1 MKKTLL
7 RILLPGLLVCF
18 FYPKESIAKN
28 CEDCVLNAGIYIDAA
43 VENPNELILAS
54 SGSYNSTTLQL
65 FSHARPGMLFIQGKW
80 LGKEEI
86 ANFLKTDLGIASRS
100 IQHIN
105 IYGCEFAK
113 GNIGCEAIAY
123 LKTELNLT
131 IAASNDIT
139 GIAGDWDLEVGP
151 NFDALKFPAYPYS
164 LQTAP
169 NDDFDSDGVIN
180 ELDIDDD
187 NDGIPDLDEQSCAQP
202 LFDFPNENNIDGL
215 ASPLLTSTGATVT
228 TTASGNVF
236 PLSGAFMGPQIQ
248 YGLSSNGDVV
258 TLRANTQASAAA
270 PAIATIDFSQPI
282 LNLEFT
288 IWNITRAGI
297 IPTDENVRV
306 TAFYQGQEVP
316 LTSQTTGSQVT
327 YNATT
332 RFFSSSSSNTNL
344 ANSTANLIYTS
355 EIDQLVFEYH
365 AEGRNTIT
373 EANGINIF
381 FDNESGCN
389 NLDTDSDGVPN
400 RFDLD
405 SDGDSCSDAFEAGAT
420 TNLSTNYQFPSSGVG
435 ANGLANSVE
444 DGIDSGI
451 INYEST
457 YTSYALNEFLEACT
471 DTDGD
476 GVADFIDIDDDN
488 DGVPDVK
495 ECTEYITVDAELL
508 NLVNSVIFTEGEPTL
523 FTNVA
528 GINGFDVVI
537 EPQGNFFFQP
547 EFQVDGQFT
556 NFVTTASGASN
567 SYTISFVGSVLPA
580 TLAVVSES
588 NLFSRNT
595 AGNNI
600 NEQMVIEVIG
610 EGPIFSE
617 ALPLDNVCGI
627 GSFRQPNVNV
637 NTEQNIHTYIMPRPG
652 SGGFNSCGFRSEFE
666 VASGATSVRV
676 TYTLPFGQGG
686 DASTVNPF
694 RIALKMCYTDTDGD
708 GIQDKFDLDSDG
720 DGCSDALEAGA
731 TTNTTTDYQFPN
743 IDSNGDGLV
752 DAVDANQ
759 DGREDYLSTY
769 FQYALD
775 SDAGF
780 CIDSDNDGIFD
791 FIDLDDDN
799 DGVLDVQESCSDGLS
814 LGTPFTN
821 LTQASGVTSAG
832 IYFFNIRGN
841 EFSTFVDENG
851 YVKVAIDYGYGIGV
865 LPQGNAINNLERGIL
880 APQILASLS
889 DIQEVRINDS
899 GGFLD
904 AINTDV
910 EIITRLRNNQTLHI
924 GQATNAINDNW
935 TGQSAQVIT
944 VNASSNTNVN
954 QRELQQTIIHT
965 AGNVNG
971 MIWKP
976 VLNSQAVQ
984 NSNTEIKY
992 NDYLSLWVKGDESL
1006 FDPNSSN
1013 CDIDNDGLPNYLD
1026 PDADGDGC
1034 SDALEASATTELT
1047 PNFIFDIPGGSSLDV
1062 NGNGLADE
1070 VEEGTTGNLNYA
1082 TTFPQFGLNP
1092 NIGVCLDFD
1101 GDGILD
1107 LIDIDDDNDGVLD
1120 KEEACPD
1127 GLTKDTP
1134 FINISQARSV
1144 TEEGVYYFE
1153 INGNAFSTFVDSNG
1167 FIQIAR
1173 DFGNGVGSLP
1183 QGTSL
1188 NTIERGILNPITLA
1202 SLENIEEVRI
1212 SDDIGFLDAS
1222 TTVQT
1227 IINRVNSNTT
1237 FQAGNNNGANNNWV
1251 GNNAQWLTANG
1262 TSAQNPTNLDARV
1275 FHTVGNGN
1283 GFHWIPVDG
1292 FQRYTFNSGEIP
1304 DDRALIVWVRG
1315 LELSTAT
1322 ITCDFDGDGVLN
1334 QFDLDSDGDGCSD
1347 AFEAGA
1353 TTNDT
1358 PDFQF
1363 PNTAV
1368 GANGLANTL
1377 ETVSDSGEINY
1388 TSTYLEYAVN
1398 TSVDACIDTDA
1409 DGIRDVADLDD
1420 DNDGILDADECTPI
1434 IVSRAIDD
1442 ITPTN
1447 SPNRITITDIRG
1459 FQFDIVATSTGSLPF
1474 LNNAEDNQ
1482 FSISDDSD
1490 INSPSLISSTQPNA
1504 RRRSIV
1510 TFEFFE
1516 TGTTNPIEVDL
1527 FQLTLYDLDV
1537 TETTGNFSI
1546 APNEIIEPPVDNNYT
1561 IATDPVNGIYIATGN
1576 GNDFDT
1582 NGPNSFSRFG
1592 LVFEKISSLTF
1603 TTERYITGGNLG
1615 VGIQDLTVLSVPLM
1629 CDTDQDGITNQWDLD
1644 SDGDGCSDAFEGSAS
1659 FMGEDI
1665 SISNIDGGNIGD
1677 DFNGYGQPVQENLG
1691 TDVDTD
1697 PQSASYGVPTIAGAG
1712 QNIGTSQTLDPD
1724 ADSDGIGDTCDC
1736 FDNTLT
1742 DTDGDGVP
1750 DEDDVDSDN
1759 DGIFD
1764 SVEGDD
1770 TIDTDGDGVSD
1781 YLDLDSDNDGIPDS
1795 VEASGDN
1802 TITDCSYADG
1812 DVIDP
1817 TTLCETGES
1826 SAGEITPI
1834 DTDGDTLPDYLDL
1847 DSDGE
1852 TCPDGLEAEYAEVSV
1867 NTVDFSTV
1875 TTAGVDTDGLVTAIG
1890 CNPPST
1896 NEWIDNSISDACCEI
1911 DETTL
1916 LATPFAPST
1925 CSPANDGFITVT
1937 GGNLLPSTNYL
1948 VSYLQ
1953 NGAAVTNVSIPT
1965 QIDGSLIIN
1974 GLIPAQ
1980 YTDITI
1986 TSVQY
1991 PTICSGTVPVV
2002 LTVVSEYISDLNAV
2016 VTSTT
2021 DVTCFGEANG
2031 AINISATGENGNFQY
2046 SWIASNGGVVPVGQE
2061 TNEDLSG
2068 LIAGSYSV
2076 TVTDLDTQCV
2086 ETLTNITIDEPTA
2099 AVSGTFTQT
2108 NVLCNGDNSGAINL
2122 TPAGGTSPYT
2132 YAWTTTDGTIP
2143 AGQEDN
2149 QDISNLTA
2157 GTYTATITDTNGCTN
2172 PTPISVTITEPGA
2185 VVSGSTTSTDVLC
2198 NGDSTGSIDLTPAG
2212 GVAPY
2217 TFAWNTTNGT
2227 IPAGQNSN
2235 EDLTGLVAGTYTVV
2249 ITDSNGCTNPNAIS
2263 VQISEPSNPITS
2275 TISQTNV
2282 ACFGDSTGAINST
2295 PSGGTAPYTF
2305 AWSSPSGADITG
2317 QETNEDLTGLA
2328 AGTYSVTIT
2337 DVNGCTFT
2345 PNDIIITQPTAP
2357 VSATVTA
2364 TDVLCNGEA
2373 SGSIDLIPS
2382 GGTAPYS
2389 YLWTTTD
2396 GSIPNGVEVTE
2407 DPTNLTA
2414 GSYSV
2419 TITDANGCTNLS
2431 PIGITIAEP
2440 ASVVSGT
2447 LTPVNL
2453 TCNGDFSG
2461 AIDLTPSGGTGGYT
2475 FLWTA
2480 SNGGIIPTGQETN
2493 EDLSGLSAGT
2503 YSVVI
2508 TDANG
2513 CTNPIALSTTLTEPD
2528 VITLTET
2535 ISEKQNVTCIDQNIG
2550 AFTVVAE
2557 GGSESGFVYE
2567 LNTGVNNNTGVFTG
2581 LAAGDYTITV
2591 TDDQSCTAP
2600 TPLVI
2605 TVQNF
2610 CIEATKTQTIADID
2624 GSGTNN
2630 PGDVVT
2636 YSILVTNNGEETL
2649 TSVAVTDVL
2658 TDALGNTLS
2667 LDSGPTYV
2675 AGSASLGSPQGT
2687 LQVNESATYTASYTI
2702 TQSDI
2707 DAGGISN
2714 SATATGNGIDVPQV
2728 SDVSDNGNDAD
2739 GNTTDD
2745 PTDFDITEAAEIE
2758 LIKLASV
2765 SDEDNSNTNNA
2776 GDIITFT
2783 FTLENTGNVTVS
2795 NLLITDDLTDAEG
2808 NTLSLSTPI
2817 SFVNA
2822 TGNGTATSLAPS
2834 EIATYTATYTL
2845 TQADVDA
2852 GGISNTAT
2860 ASGITEQGTN
2870 VSDVSDDGVV
2880 GNGDDNPTEILIP
2893 ENPSLT
2899 LIKTAGNVVDL
2910 DSSGDDT
2917 AGDRITYTFSIEN
2930 TGNVTVNGLVLTDN
2944 FLPASTNL
2952 TLPDTSIAPGE
2963 IINFSAN
2970 YILVQTDINTGNV
2983 TNSATISGNDPD
2995 GNVVTDVSDNGD
3007 EVADDDNDGDP
3018 ENDPT
3023 IVDLTTI
3030 AEIELV
3036 KIGTFNDENSDGFAQ
3051 QGETITYSFTV
3062 TNTGNI
3068 AVENVTV
3075 DDAVLGITAEGTTPA
3090 NLPVGVSGTIPD
3102 QTYSIQ
3108 QTDIDAGLFSNT
3120 ATATG
3125 ERSDDGTD
3133 VTDTSDDGNPT
3144 NGPDNP
3150 TVVEFDQN
3158 AELSLIKQG
3167 VYSDDNVDGLVNAG
3181 DIITYTFMV
3190 QNTGN
3195 VTIDNTS
3202 IDDARIGITDEPIY
3216 TDATETT
3223 LVTSLAPSE
3232 TAVSVVVYTI
3242 TLADVNDGN
3251 VTNTALATG
3260 QDPEG
3265 DDVTASSD
3273 NDTGTGAT
3281 IIDLPKNPILELI
3294 KTAVVADTN
3303 GSGSNDAGDV
3313 ITYTFSVEN
3322 TGNVTVNTLRI
3333 TDPTLGI
3340 TNLGVIPATLAPGAT
3355 GSVTSDYT
3363 ITQADVNAGGIT
3375 NTATVNGLDPDG
3387 VGISDVS
3394 DNGTGAG
3401 DDPTVTPLTIEPSIE
3416 VIKTQNIVDSNGD
3429 GITGGLSDVVT
3440 YTITVTNTGNVTL
3453 TNVSVADTF
3462 TAADGTILNLDS
3474 GPSFVSASSDNVEGV
3489 LQPSEIAT
3497 YTAAYTIQQIAIDG
3511 GGLNNEVTATGE
3523 DPENV
3528 EVSDTLDTP
3537 TVFTITETPSV
3548 VAIKTASIND
3558 VDNSGTTNAG
3568 DLITYTITVENTG
3581 NVTLNS
3587 VSLTET
3593 FTDADG
3599 NALTLDGGPTFV
3611 NASEGSSA
3619 GNLQVGETATYTA
3632 TYTLTQDDIN
3642 VGGVLNSV
3650 LAEGTSPAGTVV
3662 DDISDD
3668 GDTGTGDTGE
3678 DPTTTEIPKD
3688 AALTLIKR
3696 ITNIADTDGSGDNN
3710 IGDVVT
3716 YNFSIEN
3723 TGNVTING
3731 IALTDNFLPGTTDL
3745 TVTPNSLEPG
3755 ETATVVA
3762 QYALTQG
3769 DVDTGQIT
3777 NSATSQGTDPD
3788 GDSVS
3793 DVSDDGNPAD
3803 SDLDPDID
3811 GTNDPTFSNLTTE
3824 ATIEL
3829 IKTAV
3834 FNDENGNNR
3843 ADVNET
3849 ITYSFEIINTGNITL
3864 ENITLDD
3871 VPLGLTDVAVS
3882 PASLGP
3888 NQSGAAPN
3896 TDYVI
3901 TQADINN
3908 GSVSNTATVF
3918 GDRVDDGQEVSDIS
3932 SDDNP
3937 ASGPDEPTVTEFNQE
3952 GEISLLKEGT
3962 YEDTNNDGV
3971 VNVGDQINYEFTV
3984 TNTGNVTV
3992 TGLVIQDAR
4001 IGIAAPGINLLPAT
4015 LNPGA
4020 VGSQTVSY
4028 NITQADLDSGSISNT
4043 ATAIGQEPNGDDV
4056 TAVSNN
4062 SNGTGATVVE
4072 LEKEPEIQLVK
4083 TSEVIDLNGSGVD
4096 DIGDVIEYTFTVTN
4110 VGNVTVEIISIAD
4123 ATLGITNLGIT
4134 PSTLVPG
4141 ASGVA
4146 TANYTITQSDL
4157 DAGEVVNTATATG
4170 SDPDGDPVT
4179 DESDDDPNDPGD
4191 NPTVTPLT
4199 AEPSIEVLKTQSV
4212 ADTNSDGTSGNVGDL
4227 IRYTISVENTGNV
4240 SLSNIVLTD
4249 TFTDALGNTL
4259 TLNSGPTFVNSSN
4272 GSLAGNLQPTEIAT
4286 YTANY
4291 TITQAAVNAGG
4302 VSNTVLVTAS
4312 PPTGPNVTDV
4322 SDDGIAAN
4330 GNDNPTEFNI
4340 TENPSIEV
4348 VKTGIIS
4355 DEDNSNTDNDGDIV
4369 NYEITVENT
4378 GNVTFTGITL
4388 TDILTDLDAAV
4399 LALTTG
4405 PTFDDSSL
4413 NSSEGTLLPGETA
4426 TYLATFILT
4435 QSEIDAGGVI
4445 NSATAEGTTAQG
4457 TTVTDDSDDG
4467 NPTNGT
4473 DTPTTTQITKSA
4485 ELTLIKT
4492 SDPLETQ
4499 NLPADGNYEL
4509 GDVINYTFY
4518 IENTGNLTVSGLTLV
4533 DVGLGTSA
4541 GGLVVSPNSLA
4552 PGVSVN
4558 VTYAYTLTQ
4567 DDIDLGQVENTATIS
4582 GTDPDGVSVSDISD
4596 DGDANNDANF
4606 DGNPEN
4612 DPTITLIP
4620 SEAEIELVKIA
4631 TVNDGGDGRIDAN
4644 DEITY
4649 EFTII
4654 NSGALTLDNIFLNDP
4669 TLGINNF
4676 VVPLTNPAGLAP
4688 GDSETFADVSFAHT
4702 ITQQDIDNGSFT
4714 NQATVTADDPSDNQV
4729 TDLSDNGNP
4738 LDGPNNSTLVNFS
4751 QEAELTLDKIGS
4763 YSDDNGDGVVNSGDI
4778 ITYTFTI
4785 ENIGNVTVDNL
4796 ELTDDFLPVGI
4807 DLNLLDTELA
4817 PTQQTVLSVNYTI
4830 TQADMDAGGVTN
4842 EAEVEGT
4849 DPNDD
4854 TVTATDDHF
4863 EELLKVPSL
4872 EFIKTSVVVDTNGNG
4887 IDDVGDAIE
4896 YTFTVTNTGNVSVEI
4911 LTINDPTLGI
4921 SNLGVNPSNLSP
4933 GEIGLA
4939 SSNYIITQADV
4950 DSGEVINTALVS
4962 GSDPDGETVTENS
4975 DGDPN
4980 DPGNNPTVT
4989 PFTQDP
4995 NIEVTKT
5002 QQIADTNNDGVTG
5015 GIDDI
5020 ITYTIM
5026 VVNTGNVTLNSL
5038 SLVDTFVDGNN
5049 QPLTLTNTPTFV
5061 AASSDIT
5068 SETDPLPPGDKA
5080 VYTANYTIAQEAIDA
5095 GGVSNSVEASGTAPD
5110 TTIVSDISDNG
5121 IDTDGNTEDDSTD
5134 FEIPENPD
5142 IEVVKTAS
5150 VADSDGSGTTNVG
5163 DVITYTISVE
5173 NTGNVTLNS
5182 VSLTDTFLN
5191 VNDEILTL
5199 DAGPTFNS
5207 ATAGSSATTIL
5218 PNGISTFTASYAL
5231 TQNDVDVGGVKNS
5244 VLAEALSPIGTS
5256 VSDVS
5261 DNGNDADGNTENDTT
5276 ETIVEEDPSIEVE
5289 KILTPITNPM
5299 AGDEITFTINV
5310 TNTGNVTLNG
5320 VTLEDT
5326 FANARGVSL
5335 TLPAVTFVSASQ
5347 SSLEGILQIQ
5357 ETATYTVNY
5366 TLTQSDIDAGGV
5378 SNSVLAVGT
5387 SLQAT
5392 EVSDVSDDGDDTDGN
5407 TTNDKTNL
5415 FIEEDPSAEVIKQA
5429 VVNQND
5435 GNTTVDVGDEVLYTV
5450 TITNTGNVT
5459 LRNLVLEDVLTDFNG
5474 NVLTLDT
5481 SPTFNAGA
5489 STNASEGII
5498 APSESSVYNA
5508 SYIIQQSDVDAGGI
5522 LNSATATVLSP
5533 NNIEIVDVSDD
5544 GNPADTDP
5552 DGDPGNDPT
5561 ETPIIANPSIKL
5573 VKTALENDEDSDNCT
5588 DVGETITYTFT
5599 VTNDGNVSLSTIS
5612 LSDNLPGLGSINLVS
5627 GDLDGDLLLDVEE
5640 TWIYN
5645 ADYTILQTD
5654 LDVGS
5659 IANSAAISGVSPKGN
5674 SVDDISGT
5682 ATNNDTATSVD
5693 FCINPEITFVKT
5705 SITNDGGDG
5714 RMDVGDIIEYTFEV
5728 TNTGNVTIDA
5738 ISISDPQIGV
5748 INLAIAPSSLASGEV
5763 GTATAIYTITQAN
5776 LNTGSVT
5783 NEAVATGEDPN
5794 GDEVTDT
5801 SDDGNGVDDNN
5812 DGDPEDPTVTI
5823 LPSEPEVTFIKSSIT
5838 NDGGDGR
5845 MDVGDVITYTFTVTN
5860 TGNVTIEGIAIN
5872 DSQIGVNDL
5881 SILPSTLIPG
5891 AIGTATATYQ
5901 ITQADIDSGSVSNS
5915 AVATGIDPDGD
5926 PVEDT
5931 SDTDDP
5937 TDPDPDGP
5945 TVTLLPSDPE
5955 ITFIKTAITN
5965 DGGDGRMD
5973 VGDIIEYTFEVTNTG
5988 NVTVSGIVIDDVT
6001 IGVTGLAINPTT
6013 LAAGAVGTATATYQ
6027 ITQAD
6032 IDAGSVTNSAIATG
6046 SDPDGD
6052 PVEDTSD
6059 TDDPTDPDPDGPTV
6073 TPLPSDPEIT
6083 FIKTAITNDGGDGR
6097 MDVGDIIEYTF
6108 EVTNTGNVTVSG
6120 IVIDDVTIGV
6130 TGLAINPTTLAA
6142 GAVGTATATYQIT
6155 QADIDA
6161 GSVSNSAIAAGTDP
6175 DGDPVEDTSDTD
6187 DPTDPDLDGPT
6198 VTPLPSDPE
6207 ITFVK
6212 TAITNDGGDGR
6223 MDVGDIIE
6231 YTFEVTNTGN
6241 VTVSGIVI
6249 DDGTIGVTG
6258 LAINPTTLA
6267 AGAVGTAT
6275 ATYQITQADIDSGSV
6290 SNSAVATGT
6299 DPDGDPVE
6307 DTSDTDDPTDPDPDG
6322 PTVTPIGADSNL
6334 ALEKIGDFNDANG
6347 NGFTDIGETITYTFI
6362 IRNTGNTTIE
6372 DITISDV
6379 LVNVSGGSITL
6390 APGQEDSTNFSA
6402 IYTITEADILAGLV
6416 TNSAIATGED
6426 PEGNIVTDTS
6436 DDPNNPT
6443 NQDEDGDGDPEDP
6456 TETIVPPFGTASV
6469 EATKFAS
6476 VTDTNS
6482 DGLTSVGDIINY
6494 TITIEN
6500 TGQLELS
6507 GLSLEDTIVNGDGVS
6522 LQLNSGPRFVSA
6534 TLNSSEG
6541 ILEIGEIATYS
6552 ASYEITEEDATT
6564 GVISN
6569 SVTVNATDTNGN
6581 NTTDVSDNGDD
6592 TDGNTEDDATEVSI
6606 SEPTPSLS
6614 EIEVTKTAIF
6624 TDNGDGSTSAGDI
6637 LDYTITVENTGETVL
6652 SGLQFTDVMQNGN
6665 GEPLELTIPITFSNA
6680 SLGSAE
6686 GVLQP
6691 GEVATYL
6698 ASYTISQNDVNSN
6711 SISNYVE
6718 AEAENPNGET
6728 ITDRSDNG
6736 DDTDGNAED
6745 DPTEVVFEA
6754 RGAISLIKEVVFND
6768 ENDDGLAETG
6778 ETLNYFFTVI
6788 NTGEVDLFDITVSDD
6803 LPGVVLIGQPIDV
6816 LTVGEEN
6823 SNDYSAT
6830 YTLTEQDI
6838 LNGFVENQA
6847 VVTAKNPN
6855 GNTIRDLSD
6864 DPINTVDEDQNDD
6877 GDPDDTTRIDIIP
6890 KTECQIVVYDIISP
6904 DGDGIADELTIDGLD
6919 CYPENT
6925 LEIYNRWGIRV
6936 FRTEGYNT
6944 TGEKFRG
6951 YSDGRATIQRNKKLP
6966 TGTYYY
6972 ALSYVN
6978 DNGVTIKKAGPI
6990 FVITD

>member
-1 MKKTLL
+1 MRGVLL
-7 RILLPGLLVCF
+7 LSILPSLLVCF
-18 FYPKESIAKN
+18 FFPQKSDAKTIESDLSTSVN
-28 CEDCVLNAGIYIDAA
+28 IYIDSA
-43 VENPNELILAS
+43 VEDAHVFDVPVKYDS
-54 SGSYNSTTLQL
+54 VFQF
-65 FSHARPGMLFIQGKW
+65 FSHGKPGYLYINGNW
-80 LGKEEI
+80 LNKYEIAEFLRNNILLEPEEI
-86 ANFLKTDLGIASRS
+86 K
-100 IQHIN
+100 HIN
-105 IYGCEFAK
+105 FYGCEFAE
-113 GNIGCEAIAY
+113 GTIGKEAVEY
-123 LKTELNLT
+123 LENQLNVS

-139 GIAGDWDLEVGP
+139 GKRGDWDLEVGESRG
-151 NFDALKFPAYPYS
+151 FLSFPDYPFS
-164 LQTAP
+164 LQTGP
-169 NDDFDSDGVIN
+169 NDDFDGDGIANIN
-180 ELDIDDD
+180 DIDDD
-187 NDGIPDLDEQSCAQP
+187 NDGVPDLDEQSCAQP
-202 LFDFPNENNIDGL
+202 LFDFTVQNNLNGVTT
-215 ASPLLTSTGATVT
+215 PLLTESGATVT
-228 TTASGNVF
+228 TSASGNVF
-236 PLSGAFMGPQIQ
+236 PLNGAQMGPQTQ

-258 TLRANTQASAAA
+258 TLRSNTQASAAA
-270 PAIATIDFSQPI
+270 PAIATMNFSQPVS
-282 LNLEFT
+282 NFEFT

-306 TAFYQGQEVP
+306 TAFYQGVQVP
-316 LTSQTTGSQVT
+316 LTSQTTGSQVS

-332 RFFSSSSSNTNL
+332 RFFSSSSANTNL
-344 ANSTANLIYTS
+344 ANSTASLFYRS
-355 EIDQLVFEYH
+355 QIDQLVFEYH
-365 AEGRNTIT
+365 AQGRNTIT
-373 EANGINIF
+373 DANGINIF
-381 FDNESGCN
+381 FGDESGCTD
-389 NLDTDSDGVPN
+389 LDTDNDGNPN
-400 RFDLD
+400 RLDLD
-405 SDGDSCSDAFEAGAT
+405 SDNDGCSDAFEAGAT
-420 TNLSTNYQFPSSGVG
+420 TDLTTDFQFPTTGVG
-435 ANGLANSVE
+435 VNGLPNVVE
-444 DGIDSGI
+444 TAPDSGTINYVSTYQSYAVNPFFEICNDFDNDGI
-451 INYEST
+451 
-457 YTSYALNEFLEACT
+457 
-471 DTDGD
+471 
-476 GVADFIDIDDDN
+476 ADFIDIDDDN

-495 ECTEYITVDAELL
+495 ECTEYITVDADLL
-508 NLVNSVIFTEGEPTL
+508 NLMNNINFTPGESTL
-523 FTNVA
+523 FTNV
-528 GINGFDVVI
+528 GGVNGFDVLV
-537 EPQGNFFFQP
+537 EPEGNFFFPP
-547 EFQVDGQFT
+547 EFQTDGQFT
-556 NFVTTASGASN
+556 NFLTTFNGATN
-567 SYTISFVGSVLPA
+567 SYTISFVGSVLPG
-580 TLAVVSES
+580 TISIVSES

-595 AGNNI
+595 AGNSI
-600 NEQMVIEVIG
+600 NEQMVIEVTG
-610 EGPIFSE
+610 DGPIFSE
-617 ALPLDNVCGI
+617 ALPFANVCGI

-637 NTEQNIHTYIMPRPG
+637 NATQDVHTYIMPRPG

-666 VASGATSVRV
+666 VASGATSIKI

-686 DASTVNPF
+686 DANTVNPF
-694 RIALKMCYTDTDGD
+694 RIALAMCYSDTDGD

-720 DGCSDALEAGA
+720 DGCSDALESGA

-752 DAVDANQ
+752 DAVDTNS
-759 DGREDYLSTY
+759 DGQVDYPSTY

-775 SDAGF
+775 NKTGY
-780 CIDSDNDGIFD
+780 CIDSDSDGILD
-791 FIDLDDDN
+791 ITDLDDDN

-814 LGTPFTN
+814 LGTPFTDIS
-821 LTQASGVTSAG
+821 QASGITSPG
-832 IYFFNIRGN
+832 IYFFRLNGN

-851 YVKVAIDYGYGIGV
+851 YVKIAVDYGYGVGT
-865 LPQGNAINNLERGIL
+865 LPQGNSINNLERGIL
-880 APQILASLS
+880 NPQILASLTG
-889 DIQEVRINDS
+889 IEEVRINDS

-904 AINTDV
+904 AITT
-910 EIITRLRNNQTLHI
+910 EAAIIDRLVNNQTLHI
-924 GQATNAINDNW
+924 GQATNGINNNW
-935 TGQSAQVIT
+935 TGSNAQVIT
-944 VNASSNTNVN
+944 VNASSNTPVN
-954 QRELQQTIIHT
+954 QRELHQTIIHT
-965 AGNVNG
+965 SGNANG
-971 MIWKP
+971 MLWKP
-976 VLNSQAVQ
+976 ITNSQAVE
-984 NSNTEIKY
+984 NSNTEIAY
-992 NDYLSLWVKGDESL
+992 NDYMSLWVKGGSPV
-1006 FDPNSSN
+1006 FGVGNGN
-1013 CDIDNDGLPNYLD
+1013 CDIDNDGLLNHLD

-1034 SDALEASATTELT
+1034 SDAIEAGATTNLT
-1047 PNFIFDIPGGSSLDV
+1047 PEFIFDIAGGASTDV

-1070 VEEGTTGNLNYA
+1070 VEEGTSGNLNYIS
-1082 TTFPQFGLNP
+1082 TFTQFGLDA
-1092 NIGVCLDFD
+1092 NIGICLDFD

-1107 LIDIDDDNDGVLD
+1107 FIDIDDDNDGVLD

-1144 TEEGVYYFE
+1144 TAEGIYYFE

-1188 NTIERGILNPITLA
+1188 NRIDRGILNPITLA

-1212 SDDIGFLDAS
+1212 SDNVGFLDA
-1222 TTVQT
+1222 TTNNQV
-1227 IINRVNSNTT
+1227 IIDRVNSNTT
-1237 FQAGNNNGANNNWV
+1237 FQVGNNNAANDDWV
-1251 GNNAQWLTANG
+1251 GDNAQWLTANG

-1275 FHTVGNGN
+1275 FHTVGNVN
-1283 GFHWIPVDG
+1283 GFHWIPSTN

-1304 DDRALIVWVRG
+1304 DDRSLIIWVRG

-1322 ITCDFDGDGVLN
+1322 IACDLDGDGVLN

-1347 AFEAGA
+1347 AFESGA
-1353 TTNDT
+1353 TTNDS

-1363 PNTAV
+1363 PSTAV
-1368 GANGLANTL
+1368 GTNGLANTL

-1388 TSTYLEYAVN
+1388 TSTYLEYGVN
-1398 TSVDACIDTDA
+1398 TSIDACLDTDA

-1420 DNDGILDADECTPI
+1420 DNDGILDTEECTPVTI
-1434 IVSRAIDD
+1434 SRAIEN
-1442 ITPTN
+1442 ITSSD
-1447 SPNRITITDIRG
+1447 SPNQIIVTNVRG
-1459 FQFDIVATSTGSLPF
+1459 YGFDIVATSTGTSGF
-1474 LNNAEDNQ
+1474 LNNADDNQ
-1482 FSISDDSD
+1482 FGIGDASN
-1490 INSPSLISSTQPNA
+1490 INSPSIISSSLPNA
-1504 RRRSIV
+1504 LRRSNV

-1516 TGTTNPIEVDL
+1516 TGTNNPVVVD
-1527 FQLTLYDLDV
+1527 FFELTLYDLDV
-1537 TETTGNFSI
+1537 TETTGNFSV
-1546 APNEIIEPPVDNNYT
+1546 APNEIIEPPVESNYT
-1561 IATDPVNGIYIATGN
+1561 ISTDPINGIYITTGN

-1592 LVFEKISSLTF
+1592 LVFENISSISF
-1603 TTERYITGGNLG
+1603 TAERYISGGNLG
-1615 VGIQDLTVLSVPLM
+1615 VGIQDLTVLSRPLM
-1629 CDTDQDGITNQWDLD
+1629 CDEDQDGIFNQVDLD
-1644 SDGDGCSDAFEGSAS
+1644 SDGDGCSDAFEGDGG
-1659 FMGEDI
+1659 FVGNDLTT
-1665 SISNIDGGNIGD
+1665 SNIDGGNSGD
-1677 DFNGYGQPVQENLG
+1677 EFNGYGAPVELNLG
-1691 TDVDTD
+1691 NDVDTN
-1697 PQSASYGVPTIAGAG
+1697 PTSPSYGVPIIAGAG
-1712 QNIGTSQTLDPD
+1712 QNIGNAQTLDPD

-1764 SVEGDD
+1764 AVEGDE
-1770 TIDTDGDGVSD
+1770 TVDTDSDGIPD
-1781 YLDLDSDNDGIPDS
+1781 YLDLDSDNDGIPDTI
-1795 VEASGDN
+1795 EALGDN
-1802 TITDCSYADG
+1802 SIIDCSYSDG

-1834 DTDGDTLPDYLDL
+1834 DTDGDTIPDYLDL
-1847 DSDGE
+1847 DSDGD
-1852 TCPDGLEAEYAEVSV
+1852 TCPDGLEAEYAEVNV

-1875 TTAGVDTDGLVTAIG
+1875 TTADVDPDGLVTAIG

-1916 LATPFAPST
+1916 IATPFAPST
-1925 CSPANDGFITVT
+1925 CSPANDGFITVN

-1965 QIDGSLIIN
+1965 QIDGSLTIN

-1980 YTDITI
+1980 YADITI

-2002 LTVVSEYISDLNAV
+2002 LTVVPEYISDLNAV

-2046 SWIASNGGVVPVGQE
+2046 SWIASNGGVVPAGQE
-2061 TNEDLSG
+2061 TNEDLTG
-2068 LIAGSYSV
+2068 LVAGNYFV
-2076 TVTDLDTQCV
+2076 TITDLDTQCV
-2086 ETLTNITIDEPTA
+2086 ETLTNITINEPTA

-2132 YAWTTTDGTIP
+2132 YAWTTTDGIIP
-2143 AGQEDN
+2143 VGQEDN

-2157 GTYTATITDTNGCTN
+2157 GTYSVVITDANGCTN
-2172 PTPISVTITEPGA
+2172 PTPISVTITEPAA

-2227 IPAGQNSN
+2227 IPAGQNTN

-2263 VQISEPSNPITS
+2263 VQVSEPSNPITS

-2282 ACFGDSTGAINST
+2282 ACFGDSTGAINIT

-2328 AGTYSVTIT
+2328 AGTYSVTII
-2337 DVNGCTFT
+2337 DANGCTFT
-2345 PNDIIITQPTAP
+2345 PNDIIITQPAAP

-2364 TDVLCNGEA
+2364 TDVLCNGDA
-2373 SGSIDLIPS
+2373 SGSIDLSPT
-2382 GGTAPYS
+2382 GGTAPYT
-2389 YLWTTTD
+2389 YLWTTTN
-2396 GSIPNGVEVTE
+2396 GNIPNGLEVTE

-2419 TITDANGCTNLS
+2419 TITDANGCTNLN
-2431 PIGITIAEP
+2431 PIGVTIAEP
-2440 ASVVSGT
+2440 TSVVSGT

-2461 AIDLTPSGGTGGYT
+2461 SIDATPSGGTGGYT

-2528 VITLTET
+2528 VIMLTET
-2535 ISEKQNVTCIDQNIG
+2535 ISAKQNVTCIDQNIG

-2567 LNTGVNNNTGVFTG
+2567 LNTGASNTTGVFTG
-2581 LAAGDYTITV
+2581 LAAGDYTVTV
-2591 TDDQSCTAP
+2591 TDDQGCTAP
-2600 TPLVI
+2600 NPLVI

-2610 CIEATKTQTIADID
+2610 CIEATKTQTIADTD
-2624 GSGTNN
+2624 GSGTTN
-2630 PGDVVT
+2630 PSDVVI

-2649 TSVAVTDVL
+2649 TGVAVTDVL

-2675 AGSASLGSPQGT
+2675 AGSATLGSPQGT
-2687 LQVNESATYTASYTI
+2687 LQVNESATYTASYTLS
-2702 TQSDI
+2702 QSDI

-2745 PTDFDITEAAEIE
+2745 PTDFDITEAPEIE
-2758 LIKLASV
+2758 LVKLAAV

-2776 GDIITFT
+2776 GDIVTFT

-2795 NLLITDDLTDAEG
+2795 NLLISDDLTDAEG

-2817 SFVNA
+2817 SFVSA
-2822 TGNGTATSLAPS
+2822 TGNGTATSLAPL

-2870 VSDVSDDGVV
+2870 VSDVSDDGVA
-2880 GNGDDNPTEILIP
+2880 GNGDDNPTEILIT
-2893 ENPSLT
+2893 EDPSLT

-2930 TGNVTVNGLVLTDN
+2930 TGNVTIDGLVLTDN

-3007 EVADDDNDGDP
+3007 EVADDDNDGNP

-3036 KIGTFNDENSDGFAQ
+3036 KIGVFNDENGDGFAQ

-3075 DDAVLGITAEGTTPA
+3075 DDPALGVTALATTPT
-3090 NLPVGVSGTIPD
+3090 NLPIGVSGTIPD
-3102 QTYSIQ
+3102 QTYTIQ
-3108 QTDIDAGLFSNT
+3108 QADIDAGLFSNT

-3133 VTDTSDDGNPT
+3133 VSDTSDDGNPT

-3167 VYSDDNVDGLVNAG
+3167 VYSDDNGDGLVNVG
-3181 DIITYTFMV
+3181 DIITYTFTV
-3190 QNTGN
+3190 ENTGN
-3195 VTIDNTS
+3195 VTVDNTS

-3223 LVTSLAPSE
+3223 VVTSLAPSE

-3265 DDVTASSD
+3265 DDVTATSD
-3273 NDTGTGAT
+3273 NGTGTGAT
-3281 IIDLPKNPILELI
+3281 IVDLPKNPILELT
-3294 KTAVVADTN
+3294 KTAVLADTN

-3333 TDPTLGI
+3333 NDPTLGI
-3340 TNLGVIPATLAPGAT
+3340 TNLGVIPAALAPGAT

-3375 NTATVNGLDPDG
+3375 NTATVGGLDPDG
-3387 VGISDVS
+3387 VGVSDVS

-3401 DDPTVTPLTIEPSIE
+3401 DDPTVTPLTKDPSIE
-3416 VIKTQNIVDSNGD
+3416 VSKIQNVVDSNGD

-3453 TNVSVADTF
+3453 TNVSVVDMF

-3474 GPSFVSASSDNVEGV
+3474 GPSFVSASSDNVEGI
-3489 LQPSEIAT
+3489 LQPSEIAI

-3558 VDNSGTTNAG
+3558 VDNSGTNNAG
-3568 DLITYTITVENTG
+3568 DIITYTITVENTG

-3611 NASEGSSA
+3611 SASEGSSA
-3619 GNLQVGETATYTA
+3619 GSLQVGEIATYTA
-3632 TYTLTQDDIN
+3632 NYTLTQDDIN

-3688 AALTLIKR
+3688 AGLTLIKR

-3716 YNFSIEN
+3716 YNFTIEN
-3723 TGNVTING
+3723 TGNVTVNG
-3731 IALTDNFLPGTTDL
+3731 ITLTDNFLPGTTDL

-3769 DVDTGQIT
+3769 DVDAGQIT
-3777 NSATSQGTDPD
+3777 NSASVEGTDPD
-3788 GDSVS
+3788 GDIVS

-3803 SDLDPDID
+3803 SDLDPDTD

-3824 ATIEL
+3824 ATVEL

-3896 TDYVI
+3896 ADYVI

-3908 GSVSNTATVF
+3908 GSVSNTATAF

-3984 TNTGNVTV
+3984 TNTGNVTI
-3992 TGLVIQDAR
+3992 TGLVIQDTR
-4001 IGIAAPGINLLPAT
+4001 IGIAAPGIILLPAT

-4020 VGSQTVSY
+4020 VGSQTVAY

-4056 TAVSNN
+4056 TAISNN
-4062 SNGTGATVVE
+4062 NNGTGATVVG
-4072 LEKEPEIQLVK
+4072 LEKDSEIQLVK
-4083 TSEVIDLNGSGVD
+4083 TSEIIDLNGSGVD

-4123 ATLGITNLGIT
+4123 ATLGISNLGIT
-4134 PSTLVPG
+4134 PSTLAPG
-4141 ASGVA
+4141 EIGVA

-4212 ADTNSDGTSGNVGDL
+4212 ADTNSDGTSGNVDDL
-4227 IRYTISVENTGNV
+4227 ITYTISVENTGNV
-4240 SLSNIVLTD
+4240 SLSNVILTD

-4259 TLNSGPTFVNSSN
+4259 SLNSGPTFVNSSN

-4302 VSNTVLVTAS
+4302 VSNTVLVIAS
-4312 PPTGPNVTDV
+4312 PPTGADISDV

-4355 DEDNSNTDNDGDIV
+4355 DEDNSNTDNAGDII
-4369 NYEITVENT
+4369 NYEITIENT
-4378 GNVTFTGITL
+4378 GNVTITGIVL
-4388 TDILTDLDAAV
+4388 TDVLTDLDAAV
-4399 LALTTG
+4399 LALSTG

-4426 TYLATFILT
+4426 TYLATFLLT

-4457 TTVTDDSDDG
+4457 TTVNDDSDDG

-4492 SDPLETQ
+4492 SDAFEVIAPT
-4499 NLPADGNYEL
+4499 NDGNYQA
-4509 GDVINYTFY
+4509 GDQINYSFS

-4533 DVGLGTSA
+4533 DVGLGATA
-4541 GGLVVSPNSLA
+4541 GDLVVTPAAISPGDFAL
-4552 PGVSVN
+4552 
-4558 VTYAYTLTQ
+4558 VTYTYTLTQ
-4567 DDIDLGQVENTATIS
+4567 DDIDLGQVENTATVS
-4582 GTDPDGVSVSDISD
+4582 GTDPDGVSVSDVSD
-4596 DGDANNDANF
+4596 NGDANADTNF

-4631 TVNDGGDGRIDAN
+4631 TVNDGGDGRVDAG
-4644 DEITY
+4644 DGISY
-4649 EFTII
+4649 EFTVT
-4654 NSGALTLDNIFLNDP
+4654 NTGALTLDNILLNDAM
-4669 TLGINNF
+4669 LGIIDF
-4676 VVPLTNPAGLAP
+4676 TVPLTIPTGLAP
-4688 GDSETFADVSFAHT
+4688 GDSETFTDASFNYT
-4702 ITQQDIDNGSFT
+4702 ITQDDIDSGSFE
-4714 NQATVTADDPSDNQV
+4714 NQATVTADDPSDNEV
-4729 TDLSDNGNP
+4729 SDLSDNGNN
-4738 LDGPNNSTLVNFS
+4738 LDGPNNPTIVNFT
-4751 QEAELTLDKIGS
+4751 QEPDLSLDKTGV
-4763 YSDDNGDGVVNSGDI
+4763 YSDDNLDGVVNSGDI
-4778 ITYTFTI
+4778 ITYTFTV
-4785 ENIGNVTVDNL
+4785 ENTGNVTLDNL
-4796 ELTDDFLPVGI
+4796 QLTDDFLPVGI
-4807 DLNLLDTELA
+4807 DLTLLDTELA
-4817 PTQQTVLSVNYTI
+4817 PMQQTILSVDYTI

-4842 EAEVEGT
+4842 EAEVAGT

-4854 TVTATDDHF
+4854 AVTASDDHF
-4863 EELLKVPSL
+4863 EELLKAPSL
-4872 EFIKTSVVVDTNGNG
+4872 ELLKTSVVVDTNGNG
-4887 IDDVGDAIE
+4887 IDDVGDTVE
-4896 YTFTVTNTGNVSVEI
+4896 YSFTVTNTGNVSVEV
-4911 LTINDPTLGI
+4911 LTIGDATLGI

-4933 GEIGLA
+4933 GGVGTATA
-4939 SSNYIITQADV
+4939 SYTITQADI
-4950 DSGEVINTALVS
+4950 DAGQVINTAVVS
-4962 GSDPDGETVTENS
+4962 GSDPDGDSVTDNS
-4975 DGDPN
+4975 DGDPGS
-4980 DPGNNPTVT
+4980 PGDQPTTT
-4989 PFTQDP
+4989 PFTQAP
-4995 NIEVTKT
+4995 EIEVTKT
-5002 QQIADTNNDGVTG
+5002 QQIADTNSDGVTG
-5015 GIDDI
+5015 GIDDV
-5020 ITYTIM
+5020 ITYTIT

-5049 QPLTLTNTPTFV
+5049 QLLTLTTAPTFV
-5061 AASSDIT
+5061 AAASDIA
-5068 SETDPLPPGDKA
+5068 SETDPLPPGNIA

-5095 GGVSNSVEASGTAPD
+5095 AGVSNSVEASGTAPD
-5110 TTIVSDISDNG
+5110 TSIVSDISDNG

-5142 IEVVKTAS
+5142 IEVVKIAS
-5150 VADSDGSGTTNVG
+5150 VADSDGSGTTNAG
-5163 DVITYTISVE
+5163 DIITYTISVE

-5191 VNDEILTL
+5191 AVDAVLVL
-5199 DAGPTFNS
+5199 DNGPTFVS
-5207 ATAGSSATTIL
+5207 ASNGSSEGDLL
-5218 PNGISTFTASYAL
+5218 PNEIATYTADYTL
-5231 TQNDVDVGGVKNS
+5231 TQDDIDVGGVKNS
-5244 VLAEALSPIGTS
+5244 VLGEGLSPINTA

-5261 DNGNDADGNTENDTT
+5261 DNGNDADGNTEDDAT
-5276 ETIVEEDPSIEVE
+5276 ETSIDEDPSIEVE
-5289 KILTPITNPM
+5289 KLLTPIVNPV
-5299 AGDEITFTINV
+5299 AGDVITFTINA
-5310 TNTGNVTLNG
+5310 TNTGNVTLNSI
-5320 VTLEDT
+5320 TLEDT
-5326 FANARGVSL
+5326 FTDARGEDL
-5335 TLPAVTFVSASQ
+5335 TLDALTFSS
-5347 SSLEGILQIQ
+5347 STSGSLEGILQIN
-5357 ETATYTVNY
+5357 EIATYIATY
-5366 TLTQSDIDAGGV
+5366 TLTQTDIDAGGV
-5378 SNSVLAVGT
+5378 TNSVLATGT
-5387 SLQAT
+5387 SIQNT
-5392 EVSDVSDDGDDTDGN
+5392 EVSDVSDDGDDADGN

-5415 FIEEDPSAEVIKQA
+5415 VIPESPNIVALKQA

-5435 GNTTVDVGDEVLYTV
+5435 GNGTVDVGDEVAYTI

-5459 LRNLVLEDVLTDFNG
+5459 LRNLVLEDVLSDFNG
-5474 NVLTLDT
+5474 NLLTLNT
-5481 SPTFNAGA
+5481 PPIFNATA
-5489 STNASEGII
+5489 STNTTEGII

-5522 LNSATATVLSP
+5522 SNSATVTTLSP
-5533 NNIEIVDVSDD
+5533 NNIVTEDVSDD

-5552 DGDPGNDPT
+5552 DGDPENDPT
-5561 ETPIIANPSIKL
+5561 ETEIIADPSIKL
-5573 VKTALENDEDSDNCT
+5573 VKAGVENDEDGDNCT

-5599 VTNDGNVSLSTIS
+5599 VTNDGNVSLSTIN
-5612 LSDNLPGLGSINLVS
+5612 LTDNLSGLGPINFVS
-5627 GDLDGDLLLDVEE
+5627 GDTDSDSVLDVTE
-5640 TWIYN
+5640 TWVYN
-5645 ADYTILQTD
+5645 ANYTIQQAD
-5654 LDVGS
+5654 LDLGS
-5659 IANSAAISGVSPKGN
+5659 IANNALVSGISPAGN
-5674 SVDDISGT
+5674 TVDDISGT
-5682 ATNNDTATSVD
+5682 ATTNDTATTID
-5693 FCINPEITFVKT
+5693 FCLNPEITFVKT
-5705 SITNDGGDG
+5705 SVTNDGGDG
-5714 RMDVGDIIEYTFEV
+5714 RMDAGDTIEYTFTV
-5728 TNTGNVTIDA
+5728 TNTGNVTVDNILID
-5738 ISISDPQIGV
+5738 DPQIG
-5748 INLAIAPSSLASGEV
+5748 ITNLSLVPSSLASGET
-5763 GTATAIYTITQAN
+5763 GTVTAVYTITQNN

-5783 NEAVATGEDPN
+5783 NEAIATGQDPD
-5794 GDEVTDT
+5794 GDDVTDT
-5801 SDDGNGVDDNN
+5801 SDDGNGVDDNG
-5812 DGDPEDPTVTI
+5812 DGDPEDPTVTP
-5823 LPSEPEVTFIKSSIT
+5823 LPSDPELTFVKSSVT

-5845 MDVGDVITYTFTVTN
+5845 MDVGDTIEYTFTVTN
-5860 TGNVTIEGIAIN
+5860 TGNVTVSGITIE
-5872 DSQIGVNDL
+5872 DVQLGVSNL
-5881 SILPSTLIPG
+5881 SILPSNLAPG
-5891 AIGTATATYQ
+5891 
-5901 ITQADIDSGSVSNS
+5901 S
-5915 AVATGIDPDGD
+5915 TGI
-5926 PVEDT
+5926 
-5931 SDTDDP
+5931 
-5937 TDPDPDGP
+5937 
-5945 TVTLLPSDPE
+5945 
-5955 ITFIKTAITN
+5955 
-5965 DGGDGRMD
+5965 
-5973 VGDIIEYTFEVTNTG
+5973 
-5988 NVTVSGIVIDDVT
+5988 
-6001 IGVTGLAINPTT
+6001 
-6013 LAAGAVGTATATYQ
+6013 ATRVYQ

-6032 IDAGSVTNSAIATG
+6032 IDAGSVSNSAIATG
-6046 SDPDGD
+6046 TAPDGD

-6073 TPLPSDPEIT
+6073 TPLPSDPELT
-6083 FIKTAITNDGGDGR
+6083 FVKSAVTNDGGDGR
-6097 MDVGDIIEYTF
+6097 LDAGDTIEYTF
-6108 EVTNTGNVTVSG
+6108 TVTNSGNVSVNGITIDDSIIGVSG
-6120 IVIDDVTIGV
+6120 QPIIPND
-6130 TGLAINPTTLAA
+6130 LSA
-6142 GAVGTATATYQIT
+6142 GETGTATAVYTIT

-6161 GSVSNSAIAAGTDP
+6161 GSISNSAIATGTAP
-6175 DGDPVEDTSDTD
+6175 DGDPVEDTSDTN
-6187 DPTDPDLDGPT
+6187 DPTDPDPNGPT
-6198 VTPLPSDPE
+6198 ITPLPSDPE
-6207 ITFVK
+6207 LTFVK
-6212 TAITNDGGDGR
+6212 SAVTNDGGDGR
-6223 MDVGDIIE
+6223 MDIGDTIE
-6231 YTFEVTNTGN
+6231 YTFAVTNTGN
-6241 VTVSGIVI
+6241 VSVNGITIDDSIIGVSGQPII
-6249 DDGTIGVTG
+6249 PNDLSADET
-6258 LAINPTTLA
+6258 
-6267 AGAVGTAT
+6267 GTAT
-6275 ATYQITQADIDSGSV
+6275 AVYTVTQADIDVGSV
-6290 SNSAVATGT
+6290 SNSAIATGT
-6299 DPDGDPVE
+6299 APDGDSVE

-6322 PTVTPIGADSNL
+6322 PTVTPLPSDPELTFVKSSVTNDGGDGRMDAGDTIEYTFTVTNTGNVTVSGITIDDSIIGLSGQPIVPSNLSAGETGTATAVYTITQADIDAGSISNSAVAIGISPDGDPVEDTSDTNDPTDPDPDGPTVTPLSPQSNL
-6334 ALEKIGDFNDANG
+6334 ALEKTGIFNDENG
-6347 NGFTDIGETITYTFI
+6347 NGFTDIGETITYNFTI
-6362 IRNTGNTTIE
+6362 ENTGNTTVE
-6372 DITISDV
+6372 NITITDV
-6379 LVNVSGGSITL
+6379 LVPVQGGPISL
-6390 APGQEDSTNFSA
+6390 APGELDTASFTATYVVS
-6402 IYTITEADILAGLV
+6402 EADISAGLV
-6416 TNSAIATGED
+6416 TNSAIAEGQD
-6426 PEGNIVTDTS
+6426 PNGNSIIDTS
-6436 DDPNNPT
+6436 DDPSNPT
-6443 NQDEDGDGDPEDP
+6443 DQDEDGDGDPEDP
-6456 TETIVPPFGTASV
+6456 TETIIPPRGDASL
-6469 EATKFAS
+6469 EATKVAT
-6476 VTDTNS
+6476 VNDV
-6482 DGLTSVGDIINY
+6482 DGNGFTTVGDIINY
-6494 TITIEN
+6494 SITVEN
-6500 TGQLELS
+6500 TGEISLS
-6507 GLSLEDTIVNGDGVS
+6507 GIILDDVITDGDGTP
-6522 LQLNSGPRFVSA
+6522 LQLTFGPSFVGA
-6534 TLNSSEG
+6534 TMNSSEG
-6541 ILEIGEIATYS
+6541 NLQATEIATYS
-6552 ASYEITEEDATT
+6552 ASYIITEEDAIT
-6564 GVISN
+6564 GTIQN
-6569 SVTVNATDTNGN
+6569 SVTVSAQDTNGN
-6581 NTTDVSDNGDD
+6581 TISDVSDDGDD
-6592 TDGNTEDDATEVSI
+6592 TDGNTEDDATEVEVISI
-6606 SEPTPSLS
+6606 DPAPPVSGV
-6614 EIEVTKTAIF
+6614 EVTKTAIF
-6624 TDNGDGSTSAGDI
+6624 TDDGDGRPSQGDI
-6637 LDYTITVENTGETVL
+6637 IDYTVTIENIGETL
-6652 SGLQFTDVMQNGN
+6652 LDGLQLLDVIENGN
-6665 GEPLELTIPITFSNA
+6665 GDALNLTVPLTFSNA
-6680 SLGSAE
+6680 SLGSSE
-6686 GVLQP
+6686 GTLLA
-6691 GEVATYL
+6691 GETATYL
-6698 ASYTISQNDVNSN
+6698 ASYTVSQNDVNSN
-6711 SISNYVE
+6711 SISNYVV
-6718 AEAENPNGET
+6718 AEAENPDGDSV
-6728 ITDRSDNG
+6728 TDRSDDG
-6736 DDTDGNAED
+6736 DDTDGNIDD
-6745 DPTEVVFEA
+6745 DPTEVIF
-6754 RGAISLIKEVVFND
+6754 GAQSSISLMKEVVFND
-6768 ENDDGLAETG
+6768 ENGDGLAEEG
-6778 ETLNYFFTVI
+6778 ETLSYSFTVR
-6788 NTGEVDLFDITVSDD
+6788 NTGDVDLFDVTLTDD
-6803 LPGVVLIGQPIDV
+6803 LPGVTLNGNPIDM
-6816 LTVGEEN
+6816 LPVGSEN
-6823 SNDYSAT
+6823 SANYSAT
-6830 YTLTEQDI
+6830 YTLTETDVE
-6838 LNGFVENQA
+6838 NAFVENQA
-6847 VVTAKNPN
+6847 LVTAIDTE
-6855 GNTIRDLSD
+6855 GRTVSDLSD
-6864 DPINTVDEDQNDD
+6864 DPINPTDNDQD
-6877 GDPDDTTRIDIIP
+6877 GDGEPDDVTTIDIEP
-6890 KTECQIVVYDIISP
+6890 RTDCQVIVYDIISP

-6951 YSDGRATIQRNKKLP
+6951 FSDGRVTIQRNKMLP

-6972 ALSYVN
+6972 VLNYVN
-6978 DNGVTIKKAGPI
+6978 DSGVTIRKAGPI